1 MVKQLMKSIR
11 EFKLATILTPTFVIG
26 EVIIEALIPF
36 LISLLIND
44 IKAGCNLS
52 VILGYAWKLVALSL
66 LSLLCGYL
74 AGIYCAKAST
84 GFARNLRY
92 DIFTN
97 IQKFSFSNID
107 KFSSASL
114 VTRLTTDIQNVQMA
128 FMMIIRTAVRAPLNL
143 IFSFTMAYIM
153 GGTMAVIFLIIIPF
167 LGIG

>member
-1 MVKQLMKSIR
+1 MILKQV
-11 EFKLATILTPTFVIG
+11 VI
-26 EVIIEALIPF
+26 
-36 LISLLIND
+36 
-44 IKAGCNLS
+44 LS

-167 LGIG
+167 LGIGYINC

>member
-44 IKAGCNLS
+44 IKAGCDLS

-107 KFSSASL
+107 KFSSAL
-114 VTRLTTDIQNVQMA
+114 LD
-128 FMMIIRTAVRAPLNL
+128 
-143 IFSFTMAYIM
+143 
-153 GGTMAVIFLIIIPF
+153 
-167 LGIG
+167 

>member
-44 IKAGCNLS
+44 IKAGCDLS

-97 IQKFSFSNID
+97 IQKFSFSNIGD
-107 KFSSASL
+107 TFTPSSL
-114 VTRLTTDIQNVQMA
+114 FV
-128 FMMIIRTAVRAPLNL
+128 LN
-143 IFSFTMAYIM
+143 F
-153 GGTMAVIFLIIIPF
+153 IFLSSYSVRPF
-167 LGIG
+167 LSYIF